1 MRCGRE
7 AAAVLAV
14 AAGLW
19 AASASG
25 GWLKIENVQVVDEV
39 TELGGTRVTIRYDLA
54 AEGISAER
62 PAYVFVRYSPDAGKT
77 WLPLPME
84 GLGGNG
90 FDIVESGGPKQVV
103 WWGTK
108 ETDFEDATLVDVA
121 VRGIAMARVPGGK
134 FVMKGVPG
142 GGRDETGKS
151 QKAKDALPEFRMARH
166 EVTVGMYV
174 DYLNEVGGEG
184 VGYNERMSNAE
195 RCGIAREGVRY
206 SALPGREEYPVT
218 YVSWYDAMR
227 FLRWC
232 GLRLPTEAEWEKAY
246 RGGVHLDGDASAKA
260 PNPNPGRRYP
270 WGDEA
275 PADGGKHRCNCDG
288 EEDGFGGTAPVGS
301 FSAFD
306 SPYGISDLAGNVA
319 EWTLDWYS
327 TQYHVGLDGFRVV
340 RGGSWMEVPQGC
352 DAVTLA
358 TQLPMKENSI
368 MGFRGVRPMNG
379 CLRDRP

>member
-1 MRCGRE
+1 MRGGR
-7 AAAVLAV
+7 ASAAVLV
-14 AAGLW
+14 
-19 AASASG
+19 ASAVSAACSWG
-25 GWLKIENVQVVDEV
+25 GWLKIDKVEVVDEV
-39 TELGGTRVTIRYDLA
+39 TELAGTRITIRYDLA
-54 AEGISAER
+54 PDGISAER

-77 WLPLPME
+77 WCPLPNE

-90 FDIVESGGPKQVV
+90 FDIVESGGPKQIV

-108 ETDFEDATLVDVA
+108 ETDFEDAMLVDVA

-151 QKAKDALPEFRMARH
+151 QKATDALPLFHMARH
-166 EVTVGMYV
+166 EVTIGMYV

-184 VGYNERMSNAE
+184 IGHNEKMCNVD
-195 RCGIAREGVRY
+195 RCGIFREGVRY
-206 SALPGREEYPVT
+206 SAAPGREEYPVT
-218 YVSWYDAMR
+218 YVSWYDATR

-232 GLRLPTEAEWEKAY
+232 GLRLPAEAEWEKAY
-246 RGGVHLDGDASAKA
+246 RGGIHLDGDELAKL
-260 PNPNPGRRYP
+260 PNPVPERRYP
-270 WGDEA
+270 WGNEA
-275 PADGGKHRCNCDG
+275 PGDGGKHRCNCDG
-288 EEDGFGGTAPVGS
+288 GEDGFEGTAPVGS
-301 FSAFD
+301 FAAFD

-368 MGFRGVRPMNG
+368 MGFRGVRPSNG
-379 CLRDRP
+379 PLKNGP